1 MNLES
6 SNFTSTKSSKAIF
19 WLSWIFWI
27 TSFAWLLFGYFSLY
41 PASQKNSDIVS
52 PLIIALIT
60 LGISYCFI
68 SHYHA
73 LKSDYLSC
81 KQALEEAIHILED
94 YPSIKIEDLDLIK
107 NKFKRLTLPIIY
119 DIWREFE
126 KTLVK
131 DQTTGEVKNTHQIEK
146 FFNESNLIL

>member
-1 MNLES
+1 M
-6 SNFTSTKSSKAIF
+6 
-19 WLSWIFWI
+19 
-27 TSFAWLLFGYFSLY
+27 
-41 PASQKNSDIVS
+41 S

-146 FFNESNLIL
+146 FFNESRLMSKFIHYENISSTTITKSSKFLIKT